1 VHFVVADLPVRGLLD
16 LATGYAPPRRIVATL
31 PRLAMGE
38 ERFVVSAVVRD
49 EGIPEPLAAESFLL
63 PPSGEGDPRRPAVHL
78 QRLPS
83 AAAGATLL
91 VAETLLPAG
100 GSPKAAIAREA
111 VLRTLEHYLPFV
123 ERHYVV
129 VDSVHDGRPL
139 WDYRAG
145 ARQEVDR
152 ALLRASGVSSD
163 PEPMLPRYHVDPP
176 SFHGLAG
183 ESLRTPLANATLVG
197 KTALPA
203 LGQEG
208 ELLAAWGA
216 ARIITRTDRRKEQM
230 RREMWSKVEL
240 G

>member
-1 VHFVVADLPVRGLLD
+1 VADLPVRGLLD
-16 LATGYAPPRRIVATL
+16 LAAGYVPPRRAIAAL

-38 ERFVVSAVVRD
+38 QRFVVSVVVRD
-49 EGIPEPLAAESFLL
+49 EGLPEPLAVESFLV
-63 PPSGEGDPRRPAVHL
+63 PTFGVPDPARPTLHL
-78 QRLPS
+78 QRALSSVP
-83 AAAGATLL
+83 GTTLL
-91 VAETLLPAG
+91 VAEALLPAG
-100 GSPKAAIAREA
+100 GHPKPAAAREA
-111 VLRTLEHYLPFV
+111 VLRTLESHLPFV

-145 ARQEVDR
+145 KRREVDR
-152 ALLRASGVSSD
+152 AKLRASGASVD
-163 PEPMLPRYHVDPP
+163 PEPMVPRWNVDPP

-183 ESLRTPLANATLVG
+183 EPLRAPLGNAYVAG
-197 KTALPA
+197 RTALPA

-216 ARIITRTDRRKEQM
+216 ARIITRTDRRREQM